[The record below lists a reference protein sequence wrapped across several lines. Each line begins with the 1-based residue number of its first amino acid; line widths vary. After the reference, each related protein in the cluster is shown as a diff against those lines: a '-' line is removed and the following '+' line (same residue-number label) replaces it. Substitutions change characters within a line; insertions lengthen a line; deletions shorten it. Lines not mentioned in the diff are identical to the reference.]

1 MDIGNSIGWVDSH
14 LPAHIIA
21 IRLAIAAI
29 LGALIGF
36 EREVNTAEAG
46 LRTHILVSV
55 AAALFTILA
64 FEIFHTI
71 QGASQTNP
79 DPIRAVEAVT
89 AGIAFLGAGAIFRSG
104 AGVQGLT
111 TGAGMWLAGL
121 NLPASGFAGLLPYVA
136 PTVIGISV
144 LVRLLMPAAAG
155 ASAVAKPDAATGL
168 LARLPPELG
177 RDIIA
182 VQAQDHYV
190 NVSTTNGSGLVL
202 MRMSDATDALR
213 HLAGMQI
220 HRSWWV
226 NLGHVCDLEKTGS
239 GSAILVLRNGLRVPV
254 PKSRLSEVRRAIAA
268 RGPGA

>member
-111 TGAGMWLAGL
+111 TGAGMWLAG
-121 NLPASGFAGLLPYVA
+121 AVGVA
-136 PTVIGISV
+136 TSLGYYLI
-144 LVRLLMPAAAG
+144 AAG
-155 ASAVAKPDAATGL
+155 VAL
-168 LARLPPELG
+168 LAV
-177 RDIIA
+177 IVMA
-182 VQAQDHYV
+182 
-190 NVSTTNGSGLVL
+190 
-202 MRMSDATDALR
+202 ALR
-213 HLAGMQI
+213 AFAHHIVRG
-220 HRSWWV
+220 
-226 NLGHVCDLEKTGS
+226 DE
-239 GSAILVLRNGLRVPV
+239 
-254 PKSRLSEVRRAIAA
+254 PKSD
-268 RGPGA
+268 